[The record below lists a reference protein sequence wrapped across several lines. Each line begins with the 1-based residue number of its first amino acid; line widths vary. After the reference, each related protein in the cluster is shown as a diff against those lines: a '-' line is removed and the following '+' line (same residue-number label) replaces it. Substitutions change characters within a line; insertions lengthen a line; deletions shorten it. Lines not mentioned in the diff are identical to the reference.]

1 MSEED
6 RKEPLSRKGE
16 EKQRKVM
23 ITGASGQLA
32 YDLQRVL
39 GSDCRIF
46 PLAKGD
52 MDVTEQSSV
61 NQWTERIGPD
71 VVIHAAAYTRVDEA
85 ETNRDQA
92 FRINALGTRNVAV
105 AAQKCGA
112 KLVYIS
118 TDYVF
123 DGKKNTPY
131 HEFDSPSPINVY
143 GVSKLSGE
151 EWVKS
156 FHERFF
162 IVRTSW
168 LFGRKGINFVK
179 KILANA
185 EKQRVLKV
193 TCNEIGSPTYAFDLA
208 AFIAELIGTEKYGIY
223 HAANEGQCSRFEFA
237 QAILRE
243 AGMSGVRLIPVLSEE
258 LRLPANRPQYSALE
272 GMAARLEGFPSL
284 RHWKRALSA
293 FFQTDMNG

>member
-1 MSEED
+1 MSKED
-6 RKEPLSRKGE
+6 QKGLLSRRCE
-16 EKQRKVM
+16 EEQRVM

-39 GSDCRIF
+39 GTNCRIF
-46 PLAKGD
+46 PLAKAD
-52 MDVTEQSSV
+52 MDVTDQSSV
-61 NQWTERIGPD
+61 NRWTERIRPD

-92 FRINALGTRNVAV
+92 FRVNALGTRNVAV

-123 DGKKNTPY
+123 DGNKKTPY
-131 HEFDSPSPINVY
+131 HEFDIPSPINVY
-143 GVSKLSGE
+143 GVSKLYGE

-156 FHERFF
+156 FHEQFF

-168 LFGRKGINFVK
+168 LFGRKGTNFVK

-193 TCNEIGSPTYAFDLA
+193 TQSEIGSPTYACDLA
-208 AFIAELIGTEKYGIY
+208 AFIKELIGTEKYGIY
-223 HAANEGQCSRFEFA
+223 HASNEGQCSRFEFA
-237 QAILRE
+237 QTILQE
-243 AGMSGVRLIPVLSEE
+243 AGMSDVQVIPVLSEE
-258 LRLPANRPQYSALE
+258 LRLQAKRPQYSALE
-272 GMAARLEGFPSL
+272 GMAARLEGLTPL
-284 RHWKRALSA
+284 RHWKQALSA
-293 FFQTDMNG
+293 FFQTDMKA